1 MQMTFE
7 DETVVS
13 WYVSRSMELPEE
25 GLAMLEPGR
34 RVVAADGS
42 ALTIRS
48 AGFEEAGSYPVTSFE
63 GVLSAPGR
71 FGASYEIELV
81 VSPFSASRV
90 ELGLR
95 PSRRPPASVTGAR
108 RYFNAAWGVL
118 DEIAG
123 DLSSAA
129 VAPFQAA

>member
-13 WYVSRSMELPEE
+13 WYVSRSLELQEE
-25 GLAMLEPGR
+25 GLARLEPGR
-34 RVVAADGS
+34 RIVAPDGS
-42 ALTIRS
+42 ALTIRG
-48 AGFEEAGSYPVTSFE
+48 AGVEEAGSYPVTSFE

-71 FGASYEIELV
+71 FGTSYAVELV

-95 PSRRPPASVTGAR
+95 PSRRPPASVSGAR
-108 RYFNAAWGVL
+108 RYFTAAWGVL

-123 DLSSAA
+123 DLSSTGIAPSRAA
-129 VAPFQAA
+129 